1 LAPSTRQDICGPRPT
16 KFLTADTNS
25 NSSIVHAEAPM
36 MCVGCQTRELRTTQ
50 VKQRLVIAGFDVNLR
65 LRLDAVIDNDIMA

>member
-1 LAPSTRQDICGPRPT
+1 
-16 KFLTADTNS
+16 
-25 NSSIVHAEAPM
+25 M